1 MRSLRQWPSW
11 QRAVMWG
18 PAGWCGTTIS
28 QTRTASG
35 TGIRL
40 CLRSCTINGRLRK
53 VCPHPALRGHLPHEG
68 GRLRKKARLYMADAK
83 LVTVS
88 KPKVGGAVWRA
99 PLGTTL
105 PTDATTA
112 LDKAFK
118 SLGYISEDGMTNA
131 NSPESG
137 SIKAWG
143 GDTVHTYQ
151 TEKPDTFQF
160 QLIEALN
167 AEVLKAVYRDDNV
180 AGELETGLTVK
191 ANAKEQKDACWV
203 VETILNGDTVKR
215 VVVPCAKIT
224 KIEDIVYKDDEA
236 LGYGVTISA
245 TPDSAGNTHYEYLKK
260 GGA

>member
-1 MRSLRQWPSW
+1 
-11 QRAVMWG
+11 
-18 PAGWCGTTIS
+18 
-28 QTRTASG
+28 
-35 TGIRL
+35 
-40 CLRSCTINGRLRK
+40 
-53 VCPHPALRGHLPHEG
+53 
-68 GRLRKKARLYMADAK
+68 MADAK

-105 PTDATTA
+105 PTDATSA

-131 NSPESG
+131 NSPESD

-160 QLIEALN
+160 QMIEALN

-180 AGELETGLTVK
+180 TGDLETGLTVK
-191 ANAKEQKDACWV
+191 ANSTAAEDRSWV
-203 VETILNGDTVKR
+203 VEMVLNQNVLKR
-215 VVVPCAKIT
+215 IVIPCAKIT
-224 KIEDIVYKDDEA
+224 EIDDIVYADEEA
-236 LGYGVTISA
+236 VGYDITVSA
-245 TPDSAGNTHYEYLKK
+245 TADAGGDTHYEYLKK
-260 GGA
+260 SSEE

>member
-1 MRSLRQWPSW
+1 
-11 QRAVMWG
+11 
-18 PAGWCGTTIS
+18 
-28 QTRTASG
+28 
-35 TGIRL
+35 
-40 CLRSCTINGRLRK
+40 
-53 VCPHPALRGHLPHEG
+53 
-68 GRLRKKARLYMADAK
+68 MADAK

-105 PTDATTA
+105 PTDATA
-112 LDKAFK
+112 ELDKAFK

-131 NSPESG
+131 NSPESD

-167 AEVLKAVYRDDNV
+167 AEVLKAVYRDNNV
-180 AGELETGLTVK
+180 TGDLETGLTVK
-191 ANAKEQKDACWV
+191 ANAKEQQDACWV

-224 KIEDIVYKDDEA
+224 EIEDIVYKDDEA

-260 GGA
+260 GSA

>member
-1 MRSLRQWPSW
+1 MPQIVNKKSVLEMAMGAIAEITDYEVERVVANIMDPNTN
-11 QRAVMWG
+11 A
-18 PAGWCGTTIS
+18 
-28 QTRTASG
+28 TAK
-35 TGIRL
+35 
-40 CLRSCTINGRLRK
+40 RK
-53 VCPHPALRGHLPHEG
+53 I
-68 GRLRKKARLYMADAK
+68 
-83 LVTVS
+83 T
-88 KPKVGGAVWRA
+88 
-99 PLGTTL
+99 
-105 PTDATTA
+105 
-112 LDKAFK
+112 
-118 SLGYISEDGMTNA
+118 ISEDGMTNA
-131 NSPESG
+131 NSPESD

-180 AGELETGLTVK
+180 TGDLETGLTVK
-191 ANAKEQKDACWV
+191 ANAKEQQDACWV

-224 KIEDIVYKDDEA
+224 EIEDIVYKDDEA

-260 GGA
+260 GSA

>member
-1 MRSLRQWPSW
+1 
-11 QRAVMWG
+11 
-18 PAGWCGTTIS
+18 
-28 QTRTASG
+28 
-35 TGIRL
+35 
-40 CLRSCTINGRLRK
+40 
-53 VCPHPALRGHLPHEG
+53 
-68 GRLRKKARLYMADAK
+68 MADAN

-105 PTDATTA
+105 PTDATAA

-131 NSPESG
+131 NSPESD

-151 TEKPDTFQF
+151 TEK
-160 QLIEALN
+160 
-167 AEVLKAVYRDDNV
+167 
-180 AGELETGLTVK
+180 
-191 ANAKEQKDACWV
+191 EQQDACWV

-224 KIEDIVYKDDEA
+224 EIEDIVYKDDEA